1 MEPRTEGEGV
11 LDRSFTVDLR
21 LLDVRPNGWLL
32 DLGCGQARHLQQAV
46 RGPYR
51 TVGLDVDRRELEGA
65 RYVLGSLRSRHPDG
79 VLCLLQGDGT
89 ALPFPDAAFDHVIC
103 SETLE
108 HVPDDEAVLDEIVRV
123 LKPGG
128 TVGVSVPHH
137 RVERLL
143 WRVNP
148 AIPTYPGSHVRI
160 YGPGELRRKLEQRGL
175 ALYAEDRRE
184 AFESVYWGWIH
195 VLIRLGRNPHPSP
208 ALYEWM
214 RRFLD
219 REATRRSRFWN
230 RLEEWLGAAVPKS
243 LVLYARKPVAP
254 SRRRGAAAGTAV

>member
-1 MEPRTEGEGV
+1 M
-11 LDRSFTVDLR
+11 LDRAFTIDLR

-51 TVGLDVDRRELEGA
+51 VVGLDVDRGELERA
-65 RYVLGSLRSRHPDG
+65 RYVLGHARGWHPDSL
-79 VLCLLQGDGT
+79 LCLITGDGT
-89 ALPFPDAAFDHVIC
+89 ALPFADATFDHVIC

-137 RVERLL
+137 RVERWL

-148 AIPTYPGSHVRI
+148 AIPTYPGSHLRI
-160 YGPGELRRKLEQRGL
+160 YGPGELVQKLERRGL
-175 ALYAEDRRE
+175 VLYAGDRRE

-195 VLIRLGRNPHPSP
+195 VLIRLSRTAHPPP
-208 ALYEWM
+208 ALYLWM
-214 RRFLD
+214 RKFLD

-230 RLEEWLGAAVPKS
+230 RVEESLGAAIPKS
-243 LVLYARKPVAP
+243 LVLYARKPAAP
-254 SRRRGAAAGTAV
+254 SRRRGAEAGATA